1 MEATDQRQPGSAPSR
16 DFETLSLREQE
27 ALLLASGPPPS
38 SGILRRLL
46 LWGAL
51 PLGALLLSF
60 SVGRYPIPLGE
71 LVRTLGALLTGD
83 SIPSALETILFRIRL
98 PRILAA
104 LLVGASLGASGA
116 ALQGLFRNP
125 LASPGLLGAV
135 AGAGFGASLGICL
148 GLPFLAVQI
157 LAFLL
162 GLGAVLLACALGG
175 RMRHNPLLGLVL
187 AGVMTGSLFTAATS
201 LVKYVADPSDKL
213 PAIAFWLMGS
223 LSSVAPRD
231 LLFLFPP
238 VFLGLAPLVLVR
250 WRLNVLSLGEEEAR
264 ALGLNVGLL
273 RWLVILGTTLATAAS
288 ISVCGMIGWVGLVV
302 PHLCRMAVGP
312 DFKTLL
318 PASLL
323 GGGVFLLLVDDLAR
337 ILASVEIPLGILTAL
352 VGVPFLYDS
361 LAPPGGGGS
370 KLAPERSS
378 PTEPERPFPS

>member
-1 MEATDQRQPGSAPSR
+1 MGLETSRVRTKTPQDLPPEGAAPFPFPLGA
-16 DFETLSLREQE
+16 DPSLPAPD
-27 ALLLASGPPPS
+27 ALPLGRPPF
-38 SGILRRLL
+38 LRPLL

-60 SVGRYPIPLGE
+60 AVGRYPISPGQL
-71 LVRTLGALLTGD
+71 LHALETALNASD
-83 SIPSALETILFRIRL
+83 ASVPSALDTVLFRIRL

-135 AGAGFGASLGICL
+135 AGSGFGAALGICL
-148 GLPFLAVQI
+148 SLPFPAIQA
-157 LAFLL
+157 LAFLW
-162 GLGAVLLACALGG
+162 GLGAVLLACALGA

-213 PAIAFWLMGS
+213 PAITFWLLGS

-231 LLFLFPP
+231 LLFLLPP
-238 VFLGLAPLVLVR
+238 VALGIAPLVLVR

-264 ALGLNVGLL
+264 ALGLNVRGF
-273 RWLVILGTTLATAAS
+273 RWLVILCTTLATAAA

-302 PHLCRMAVGP
+302 PHLCRMAVGS
-312 DFKTLL
+312 DFKALL
-318 PASLL
+318 PASVL

-337 ILASVEIPLGILTAL
+337 ILAAVEIPLGILTAL
-352 VGVPFLYDS
+352 VGVPFFLW
-361 LAPPGGGGS
+361 LATRKG
-370 KLAPERSS
+370 AA
-378 PTEPERPFPS
+378 F